1 MTMRTIYK
9 RRRPI
14 IAAVITPLLLFL
26 LDLPLEAMPAYQ
38 EKPTVR
44 NVQLEFQADFAVVTY
59 DLVAKFGE
67 TYEVVASLVK
77 EGDSNFRIPLK
88 SATGDIG
95 VGKFAGNGRRIQWD
109 FSKDLPSDFAG
120 GSEYSV
126 EVTATWVEE
135 GGGGS
140 WVYYVL
146 GGALIAGGVVYLTRP
161 KPAESSTT
169 TTSLPSSPPG
179 RPF

>member
-1 MTMRTIYK
+1 MTMRTIYE

-26 LDLPLEAMPAYQ
+26 LDLPLEAMPVYQ

-77 EGDSNFRIPLK
+77 EGDSKFRIPLK

-95 VGKFAGNGRRIQWD
+95 VGMFAGNGRRIQWE
-109 FSKDLPSDFAG
+109 FSKDLPADFAG

-126 EVTATWVEE
+126 EVTATLVEE
-135 GGGGS
+135 GGGS

-146 GGALIAGGVVYLTRP
+146 GGALVAGGVVFLTRP
-161 KPAESSTT
+161 KAAESSVSTP
-169 TTSLPSSPPG
+169 LPQTPPG

>member
-1 MTMRTIYK
+1 MRAIFE
-9 RRRPI
+9 RRKPI

-26 LDLPLEAMPAYQ
+26 LDLPLEAKPVFQ

-44 NVQLEFQADFAVVTY
+44 NVQLEFQQDYAVVTY

-77 EGDSNFRIPLK
+77 EGDSKFRIPLK
-88 SATGDIG
+88 SVTGDIG
-95 VGKFAGNGRRIQWD
+95 VGKFAGNGRRIQWE
-109 FSKDLPSDFAG
+109 FGKDLPADFAG

-146 GGALIAGGVVYLTRP
+146 GGALVAGGVVFLTRP
-161 KPAESSTT
+161 KAAESSTAST
-169 TTSLPSSPPG
+169 PLPSSPPG